1 MDLKLIECGLLLPFL
16 LCSSFLFSF
25 CTSTLLYRQVGVL
38 PSLVPLNIWQH
49 FLYVASEKMAA
60 FLGLPSC
67 SLSDLFS
74 PPLVIVEVIQ
84 SPETLH
90 TSADVIVFQTLV
102 PFCTAVLHHTQLYQ
116 CEESLYGDFG
126 PALQLRNLQ
135 LGPVLR
141 GLQGSCS
148 ACCRPAQQSLAHP
161 VIQNPQVAFLP
172 GIRL

>member
-1 MDLKLIECGLLLPFL
+1 
-16 LCSSFLFSF
+16 
-25 CTSTLLYRQVGVL
+25 
-38 PSLVPLNIWQH
+38 
-49 FLYVASEKMAA
+49 MAA

-67 SLSDLFS
+67 SLSDLFP
-74 PPLVIVEVIQ
+74 PPLVIVKVIQ

-116 CEESLYGDFG
+116 CEKSLYGDFG
-126 PALQLRNLQ
+126 PALRLRNLQ

-172 GIRL
+172 GIRLWYGLMQWESRGLERFQRPLPPVSVAARSPTPLKICLPCPFSKV